1 MESGVCASGR
11 QPVKTLIRYAGR
23 MSIPTG
29 LPLDSG
35 HAIGLI
41 VAALLGAAIGVERQ
55 LRKHS
60 AGLHTNAL
68 VALGAAAYVI
78 AGVLVGDAS
87 GPARVVG
94 QVVTGV
100 GFLCA
105 GLIWH
110 EGVSVRGINTAATV
124 WCSCAVG
131 VLAGLGMLT
140 WAATVAAAVICAN
153 ILLHYCEGKL
163 SPDGK
168 PD

>member
-1 MESGVCASGR
+1 MDATAYLAFDPYR
-11 QPVKTLIRYAGR
+11 AAGLVVAVVLG
-23 MSIPTG
+23 G
-29 LPLDSG
+29 L
-35 HAIGLI
+35 IGL
-41 VAALLGAAIGVERQ
+41 ERQ
-55 LRKHS
+55 WRRHP

-78 AGVLVGDAS
+78 AAVLIGDNT
-87 GPARVVG
+87 GPARVAG

-131 VLAGLGMLT
+131 VLAGFGMLA
-140 WAATVAAAVICAN
+140 WATVVALLVVLTN
-153 ILLHYCEGKL
+153 VVLHYVARSVDSAIK
-163 SPDGK
+163 
-168 PD
+168 

>member
-1 MESGVCASGR
+1 M
-11 QPVKTLIRYAGR
+11 
-23 MSIPTG
+23 MG
-29 LPLDSG
+29 LPLDMG
-35 HAIGLI
+35 HAAGLL
-41 VAALLGAAIGVERQ
+41 VAVLLGAAIGMERQ
-55 LRKHS
+55 LRRHA

-78 AGVLVGDAS
+78 AGVLVGDPT

-105 GLIWH
+105 GLVWH
-110 EGVSVRGINTAATV
+110 EGFTVRGINTAATV

-131 VLAGLGMLT
+131 VLAGLGMLW
-140 WAATVAAAVICAN
+140 WASLVALAVILAN
-153 ILLHYCEGKL
+153 FVLHFCEQRL
-163 SPDGK
+163 EPERK